1 MGLQSNGKRHSGRLK
16 SCYIMPPRLAVST
29 NEEILIGVLAGDP
42 LTYVFIF
49 NDTYLGAAPG
59 TSGPC
64 RNNTPAG
71 GDCPGFLSAGDT
83 FGVVLDPPEPASI
96 LLLLAGLIPALG
108 FGTKRWALNRST
120 V

>member
-1 MGLQSNGKRHSGRLK
+1 
-16 SCYIMPPRLAVST
+16 MPPRLAVRT

-83 FGVVLDPPEPASI
+83 FGVVLDTPR
-96 LLLLAGLIPALG
+96 AGEHSSALG
-108 FGTKRWALNRST
+108 WSNSCAWIWNETMGTESLDGLRFFRRVFLG
-120 V
+120 